1 MEPEIKIT
9 KYMFDEKTNL
19 IDLFIGVADAIELS
33 DELSE
38 VTNGDDLRTLMIAT
52 IMRAYEIGWERG
64 SRK

>member
-19 IDLFIGVADAIELS
+19 IDLFIGVVDAIELS
-33 DELSE
+33 GE
-38 VTNGDDLRTLMIAT
+38 TNGDDLRTLMMAT

>member
-9 KYMFDEKTNL
+9 KDMFDEKTNL
-19 IDLFIGVADAIELS
+19 IDLFIGVADAIES
-33 DELSE
+33 SE

>member
-9 KYMFDEKTNL
+9 KDMFDKKTNL
-19 IDLFIGVADAIELS
+19 IDLFIGVAYAI
-33 DELSE
+33 ELSE
-38 VTNGDDLRTLMIAT
+38 VTNGDNLRTLMIAT

>member
-19 IDLFIGVADAIELS
+19 IDLFIGVADAI
-33 DELSE
+33 ELSE

>member
-19 IDLFIGVADAIELS
+19 IDLFMGVVDAIELS
-33 DELSE
+33 GE
-38 VTNGDDLRTLMIAT
+38 TNGDDVRTLMRAT
-52 IMRAYEIGWERG
+52 IMRAYEIGREHG

>member
-19 IDLFIGVADAIELS
+19 IDLFIGVADRI
-33 DELSE
+33 ELSE
-38 VTNGDDLRTLMIAT
+38 VTNGDDLHTLMIAT

>member
-19 IDLFIGVADAIELS
+19 IDLFIGVVDAIELS
-33 DELSE
+33 GEI
-38 VTNGDDLRTLMIAT
+38 NGDDLRTLMSAT
-52 IMRAYEIGWERG
+52 IMRAYEIGREHG